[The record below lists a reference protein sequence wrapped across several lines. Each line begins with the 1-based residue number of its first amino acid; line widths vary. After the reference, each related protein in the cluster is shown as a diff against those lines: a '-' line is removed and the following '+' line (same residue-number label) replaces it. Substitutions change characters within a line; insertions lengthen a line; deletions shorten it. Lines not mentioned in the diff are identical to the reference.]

1 MSVYCNVSKRRPE
14 GERHSQTDRTSGEAR
29 RRVAV
34 ACAGPGNKRL
44 NRGRSLIGC
53 LVLGSLSFALCVNS
67 QAQDDVHTEASS
79 TTILDR
85 EPEEPRGRDVVPYEF
100 VKQWSDKWRAEA
112 MAGTRNAQLS
122 EEHRALLVDALSR
135 VNWTPLCSYTEES
148 IVSDEE
154 EARIRHHS
162 FEFDPD
168 ALDQMIEEEAESH
181 ADFDDDAEEADSEGF
196 LTALDEFG
204 GMREDLAAAKVIDT
218 SDRTVIYRLP
228 VPREVLEDD
237 ASSEDMEGRFMKK
250 MLENLRVRFTVD
262 TQNRGP
268 KEMRVELL
276 KPVRVIPGVKIKK
289 MNFTTNF
296 RYLEDVQEFAAY
308 RNAMEMSARAFLVAG
323 FSENESKTL
332 SDFQCVGKG

>member
-1 MSVYCNVSKRRPE
+1 MSVYCNVSERRPE
-14 GERHSQTDRTSGEAR
+14 GEKHRPTDRTSGEAR

-34 ACAGPGNKRL
+34 ACASRRNKRL
-44 NRGRSLIGC
+44 NGGRSLVSC
-53 LVLGSLSFALCVNS
+53 LVLGSLSFAICANS
-67 QAQDDVHTEASS
+67 QVQADVNIESS
-79 TTILDR
+79 RAIVLDR
-85 EPEEPRGRDVVPYEF
+85 GTAERRSSKVVPEALIE
-100 VKQWSDKWRAEA
+100 QLSDKWRAEA
-112 MAGTRNAQLS
+112 MAGTSDAQMP

-148 IVSDEE
+148 IESDEE
-154 EARIRHHS
+154 EVRIRHHT
-162 FEFDPD
+162 FEFDRD
-168 ALDQMIEEEAESH
+168 ASERLIELIAEYAGFNADTENAES
-181 ADFDDDAEEADSEGF
+181 DGF
-196 LTALDEFG
+196 VSTLDEFG

-218 SDRTVIYRLP
+218 SDLTVIYELP
-228 VPREVLEDD
+228 VPREVLEED
-237 ASSEDMEGRFMKK
+237 ASAEEMEGRFMKK

-289 MNFTTNF
+289 MNFTTSF